1 MADQVLVGATTLRNS
16 GKVRSSRV
24 ESQGGQ
30 NSVASVLLHPIPAR
44 ECLGTCV
51 EEYIYPY
58 CSWRSSVLPSLRFTP
73 LATSTSSL

>member
-1 MADQVLVGATTLRNS
+1 MADQVLVGAITLRNS

-24 ESQGGQ
+24 EFQGGQ

-51 EEYIYPY
+51 EDYIYPH
-58 CSWRSSVLPSLRFTP
+58 
-73 LATSTSSL
+73 TS